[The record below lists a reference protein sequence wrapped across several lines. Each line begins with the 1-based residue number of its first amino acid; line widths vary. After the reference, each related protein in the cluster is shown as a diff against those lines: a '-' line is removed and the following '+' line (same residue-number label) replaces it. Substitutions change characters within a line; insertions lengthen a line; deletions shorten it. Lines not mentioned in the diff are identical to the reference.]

1 VGTLHASSAA
11 RNVVLLYSERVL
23 RCWKFFRAAA
33 ASHIAWH
40 PTHYYHLIMSA
51 AEQVPQEHSDAN
63 KNKFQLAIQG
73 GFQPDHQPTI
83 DVESGTHICEV
94 KEMIEREIGVSHR
107 TQTLRVFG
115 KSQILECCCRG
126 TPFGE
131 GHSNPPIPCTNK
143 CKTLQDYG
151 VHSAAVVQVSVA
163 S

>member
-1 VGTLHASSAA
+1 
-11 RNVVLLYSERVL
+11 
-23 RCWKFFRAAA
+23 
-33 ASHIAWH
+33 
-40 PTHYYHLIMSA
+40 MSA

-73 GFQPDHQPTI
+73 AGGLQPNSHTTI

-94 KEMIEREIGVSHR
+94 KEMIEREIGIRHR
-107 TQTLRVFG
+107 MQTLRVFG
-115 KSQILECCCRG
+115 TSRILECCCRG

-151 VHSAAVVQVSVA
+151 VRSAAVVQVLVA
-163 S
+163 M